1 MEDQLI
7 ALLAN
12 TQSSD
17 QTTRQQ
23 AEENLRRAASD
34 PAYSVS
40 LANIASHVS
49 VDTSVRQGALSTLRL
64 FIQSNWTGLDRDVND
79 TSPHIEIPE
88 ATKEQ
93 LRRLILELSVSEE
106 DNRKVKI
113 SAR

>member
-17 QTTRQQ
+17 QTTREQ
-23 AEENLRRAASD
+23 AEASLKRAASD
-34 PAYSVS
+34 PAFPVS
-40 LANIASHVS
+40 LANIASHVPI
-49 VDTSVRQGALSTLRL
+49 DTGIRQGALSTLRL
-64 FIQSNWTGLDRDVND
+64 FIQSNWTVGDRDPGD
-79 TSPHIEIPE
+79 DPQIEIPE
-88 ATKEQ
+88 ASREQ
-93 LRRLILELSVSEE
+93 LRRLLLELSVSEE